1 VRRIA
6 WTCLALAMMSASSF
20 AREYTCRNEQLEITC
35 TKGKCERA
43 DSFTPA
49 SVSIDTSTRSMSVC
63 LYATCFD
70 GKASQLVVNRRYVIA
85 RGDRLKANSGRG
97 SEAGVMVIDLA
108 DKSGVLV
115 TMSYRSPITCEVR

>member
-1 VRRIA
+1 MLRRQG
-6 WTCLALAMMSASSF
+6 
-20 AREYTCRNEQLEITC
+20 E
-35 TKGKCERA
+35 
-43 DSFTPA
+43 
-49 SVSIDTSTRSMSVC
+49 
-63 LYATCFD
+63 
-70 GKASQLVVNRRYVIA
+70 QLVVNRRYVIA